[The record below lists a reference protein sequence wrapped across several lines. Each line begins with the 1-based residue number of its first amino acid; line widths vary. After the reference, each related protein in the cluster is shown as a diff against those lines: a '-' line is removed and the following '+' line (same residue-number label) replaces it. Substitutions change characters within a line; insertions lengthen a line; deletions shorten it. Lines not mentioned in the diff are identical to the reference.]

1 MCGQHIEPVD
11 LRELCRTLRRTLH
24 SHLIQQQQQ
33 HKKQQQSAPS
43 HDRHSAEM
51 PCKRTRLT
59 TNGGDTT
66 TTTTAAAPA
75 ECSLMP
81 CRYELRS
88 PQRRKN
94 PLKRSHMPARPNLK
108 PTATSSS
115 TPSVDQSVSVCSNA
129 REVAKSWESLPDS
142 AYDLLYKCL
151 ELNPSQRITAQLAL
165 QHPFLAGD
173 IAR

>member
-1 MCGQHIEPVD
+1 MD

-24 SHLIQQQQQ
+24 NLIQQQQQ

-43 HDRHSAEM
+43 HDRHSAEV

-66 TTTTAAAPA
+66 TTTTTATPA

-88 PQRRKN
+88 PQRRKH

-108 PTATSSS
+108 STATSSS
-115 TPSVDQSVSVCSNA
+115 MPSVDQSVSVCSNVH
-129 REVAKSWESLPDS
+129 EVRLAVQVSGAESFPTLLPT
-142 AYDLLYKCL
+142 
-151 ELNPSQRITAQLAL
+151 NT
-165 QHPFLAGD
+165 
-173 IAR
+173 

>member
-24 SHLIQQQQQ
+24 NHLIQQQQQ

-43 HDRHSAEM
+43 HDRHSAEV

-66 TTTTAAAPA
+66 TTTTAAPA

-108 PTATSSS
+108 STAASSS
-115 TPSVDQSVSVCSNA
+115 TPSVDPSVSVCSNP

-142 AYDLLYKCL
+142 AYDLLYKCM